1 MLFYTVEEFFRRAES
16 VKPLTREEEKVLAAA
31 MKNGDEAAK
40 TRLIEGYLP
49 FTAGVIRRQP
59 PQRQTLRLVLR
70 CCMLLE
76 REVQKFNFLQ
86 EGETFAHRLSWGLRQ
101 AVTREI
107 VER

>member
-1 MLFYTVEEFFRRAES
+1 MLFYTVEEFFRKAES
-16 VKPLTREEEKVLAAA
+16 IKPITREEEKGLAAA

-40 TRLIEGYLP
+40 TRLVEGYLP

-76 REVQKFNFLQ
+76 REVQTFHFLQ
-86 EGETFAHRLSWGLRQ
+86 EGETFIHRLSWGLRQ
-101 AVTREI
+101 AVTWEI
-107 VER
+107 AER